1 MKNARLLIA
10 GVLLLCLMPILGTVI
25 DRDSDA
31 RSVAPQSDT
40 PKTDIRTVEW
50 SQGRQIKPES

>member
-31 RSVAPQSDT
+31 RSVSPQSDA
-40 PKTDIRTVEW
+40 PQTDIRTVEW